1 MPKPSTK
8 YVCQN
13 CGYSSL
19 RWIGKCP
26 ECESWNSFVEEI
38 IHVDKRKPSSKS
50 HANIDLKITGL
61 SKVSD
66 IDVKEDRRTIVG
78 INELDRVLGGGIVA
92 GSVILVGGDPGIG
105 KSTLMVQLADK
116 IRDKVIIYVSGEES
130 QKQIK
135 LRCERLGFEND
146 DFYILTETNL
156 EIIAAVIDRIE
167 PDIVI
172 IDSIQTIYRN
182 ELESSPGS
190 ISQLR
195 ECTSAI
201 IQIAK
206 AKSISFFLIGHIT
219 KEGMIAGP
227 KVLEH
232 MVDTVLQFEGERTHA
247 YRILR
252 AIKNRFGSTNEIGI
266 FEMTG
271 TGLLEVKNPSE
282 VFLSQRNSGI
292 SGCSVSASMEGTRP
306 ILIEVQ
312 ALVSSSGYSVPQRT
326 ATGFDY
332 KRLAILIAVLEKKIG
347 LHLSKYDVFLNIA
360 GGIKIDEPSIDL
372 AAALSICSSFKDAPI
387 DPDMLVLG
395 EIGLS
400 GEIRTISFIDRRI
413 QEAAKLGFKKIVLP
427 KSNLK
432 GLKKDGI
439 LELIPVETINE
450 ALKLL

>member
-1 MPKPSTK
+1 VPKSITK

-13 CGYSSL
+13 CGYTSL
-19 RWIGKCP
+19 KWIGKCP
-26 ECESWNSFVEEI
+26 ECDSWNSFVEEI
-38 IHVDKRKPSSKS
+38 VHTDKRKPLSKS
-50 HANIDLKITGL
+50 GTKADLKMQSL

-66 IDVKEDRRTIVG
+66 IDVKEDKRTTTG
-78 INELDRVLGGGIVA
+78 IAELDRVLGGGIVA
-92 GSVILVGGDPGIG
+92 GSVVLVGGDPGIG
-105 KSTLMVQLADK
+105 KSTLMVQLAHKVKDK
-116 IRDKVIIYVSGEES
+116 IIIYVSGEES

-135 LRCERLGFEND
+135 LRCERLGFVND

-156 EIIAAVIDRIE
+156 EIIAAIIDRIE

-195 ECTSAI
+195 ECTSGI

-252 AIKNRFGSTNEIGI
+252 ATKNRFGSTNEIGV

-271 TGLLEVKNPSE
+271 TGLLEIKNPSQL
-282 VFLSQRNSGI
+282 FLSQRSSGI
-292 SGCSVSASMEGTRP
+292 SGSSVSASIEGTRP
-306 ILIEVQ
+306 ILVEVQ

-360 GGIKIDEPSIDL
+360 GGIKIEEPSIDL
-372 AAALSICSSFKDAPI
+372 AAAMSICSSFKDSPI
-387 DPDMLVLG
+387 DPEMLILG

-432 GLKKDGI
+432 GFKKNGI
-439 LELIPVETINE
+439 LEYIPVENIGD